1 MVPCIHRNG
10 EITGYLVRYT
20 GDGIETKDVLGGST
34 EQTTI
39 TGLTPSTEYIIEVA
53 AVNNFGSGP
62 YSDSISKV
70 TQGENARFLCC
81 YGIRS
86 LLADTLLLSS
96 STTVTSLTISWTLA
110 DDVTATNYT
119 ISYSNTNNT
128 DCITAGYPNI
138 TTGPSASKRE
148 LMGLE
153 EGTEYSIT
161 VTATLSD
168 GGMRTNSLITT
179 TIAVG

>member
-20 GDGIETKDVLGGST
+20 ADGIETKDVLGGST

-53 AVNNFGSGP
+53 AVNNVGGGP

-96 STTVTSLTISWTLA
+96 STTVTSLIISWTLA
-110 DDVTATNYT
+110 DDVTAIDYT
-119 ISYSNTNNT
+119 ISYFST
-128 DCITAGYPNI
+128 DCPSDTYDDITDIPG
-138 TTGPSASKRE
+138 RE
-148 LMGLE
+148 TIYTLTGLE

-161 VTATLSD
+161 VTATLS
-168 GGMRTNSLITT
+168 GGGTGEDSITAT
-179 TIAVG
+179 TMAIG